1 MLKFRQL
8 AMTVAVIFAVTACT
22 TDSANPDSVST
33 DPVSANPVKAEP
45 AKTESVDVDSVI
57 DVSGRVE
64 IEETIGSQPV
74 PAPTSIAKHKST
86 APDDKKS
93 SKLADEL
100 RLEGE
105 RQAVAGRSDALAQ
118 FSNGPV
124 VDGPAQEQ
132 SMPVPSSSVRT
143 REVIAGKEAHAVARA
158 PASSVVLNAIRA
170 PSEQLDRENYAHF
183 DDNPLKRVIEQ
194 PVSTF
199 SVDVDTGAY
208 SNARRLLN
216 AGGLPVRDSVRV
228 EEFINYFAYD
238 YPTPTNRSRPF
249 NVVTELGPNP
259 WNADTRLL
267 HIGIKGYEVP
277 KSQIPATSLVFLI
290 DVSGSMRSADKLG
303 LLKTSL
309 TMLTKQLRRQDRISI
324 VVYAGASGVVL
335 EPVAG
340 NRKGEI
346 IAALDSLSAGGS
358 TNGGAGIR
366 LAYAMAEQAFVE
378 GGINRVLLATDGD
391 FNVGTTNF
399 EALKNLVEEKRK
411 TGVSLT
417 TLGFGSGNYNDHLM
431 EQLADAGN
439 GNYAYI
445 DTLNEA
451 RKVLV
456 EQMSATLQ
464 TIAKD
469 VKIQIEFNPNVVAE
483 YRLIGYENRILARE
497 DFNNDQIDAGEIGAG
512 HTVTAVYEI
521 AMAGSNG
528 QRVDPLRYQTE
539 DRATRSTANELA
551 FLRLRYKAPDGDTS
565 KLIERPLAKNALN
578 ENLADT
584 SDRFR
589 FAAAVAGFG
598 QLLRGGTYM
607 EEFNYDDVRAL
618 ANGARGQDPF
628 GYRGEFVTL
637 VNLAQSLSGEA
648 TAQVSQ

>member
-1 MLKFRQL
+1 MHKMKQL
-8 AMTVAVIFAVTACT
+8 ALTVAVLFAVTACT
-22 TDSANPDSVST
+22 TDSANPD
-33 DPVSANPVKAEP
+33 PVNNNPVKVEP
-45 AKTESVDVDSVI
+45 ARTESVDVDSAI
-57 DVSGRVE
+57 RNSGRVE
-64 IEETIGSQPV
+64 IEEIDQSQPV

-86 APDDKKS
+86 APEDKRSNKF
-93 SKLADEL
+93 ADEL

-105 RQAVAGRSDALAQ
+105 RQAVAGRADTLAQ
-118 FSNGPV
+118 IANE
-124 VDGPAQEQ
+124 PAADIAAQQQ
-132 SMPVPSSSVRT
+132 SMPVLSSSVRT
-143 REVIAGKEAHAVARA
+143 REAIAGKDGHVMAQA

-170 PSEQLDRENYAHF
+170 PSEELDRENYAHF
-183 DDNPLKRVIEQ
+183 DDNPLKRVSEQ

-208 SNARRLLN
+208 SNARRILN

-259 WNADTRLL
+259 WNVNTQLL

-277 KSQIPATSLVFLI
+277 KSQIAATNLVFLV
-290 DVSGSMRSADKLG
+290 DVSGSMRSDDKLG

-309 TMLTKQLRRQDRISI
+309 TMLTKQLRSQDRISI

-346 IAALDSLSAGGS
+346 IAALESLSAGGS

-411 TGVSLT
+411 TGISLT

-497 DFNNDQIDAGEIGAG
+497 DFNNDKIDAGEIGAG

-521 AMAGSNG
+521 ALANSEG
-528 QRVDPLRYQTE
+528 QRVDPLRYQSE
-539 DRATRSTANELA
+539 QGAEKGSNKELA
-551 FLRLRYKAPDGDTS
+551 FLRLRYKAPDGDKS
-565 KLIERPLAKNALN
+565 KLIEQPIRTADIKRELT
-578 ENLADT
+578 DT
-584 SDRFR
+584 SANFR

-598 QLLRGGTYM
+598 QLLRGGNYM
-607 EEFNYDDVRAL
+607 EQFGYDDVRTL
-618 ANGARGQDPF
+618 ANGARGDDPF
-628 GYRGEFVTL
+628 GYRGEFVTM
-637 VNLAQSLSGEA
+637 VNLAQSLSGQTA
-648 TAQVSQ
+648 AQVTR